1 MTYHILFLRR
11 SELLTSCKLRA
22 KLRAVFKNK
31 KSANPY
37 EFALLGTS
45 VARCKDQSKRKY
57 RIFQVTNSIFMK
69 LLRQYYVKDSAYC
82 ERNVN
87 D

>member
-1 MTYHILFLRR
+1 
-11 SELLTSCKLRA
+11 LTSCKLRA

-45 VARCKDQSKRKY
+45 VAQHIVPMRC
-57 RIFQVTNSIFMK
+57 IITLFQKCMQKVYALISCF
-69 LLRQYYVKDSAYC
+69 
-82 ERNVN
+82 
-87 D
+87 

>member
-1 MTYHILFLRR
+1 LFLRR

-45 VARCKDQSKRKY
+45 VTRP
-57 RIFQVTNSIFMK
+57 
-69 LLRQYYVKDSAYC
+69 
-82 ERNVN
+82 
-87 D
+87 

>member
-1 MTYHILFLRR
+1 M
-11 SELLTSCKLRA
+11 TSCKLRA

-45 VARCKDQSKRKY
+45 VTRPLLNIREKPTLFSK
-57 RIFQVTNSIFMK
+57 
-69 LLRQYYVKDSAYC
+69 LRAILRADFLTF
-82 ERNVN
+82 
-87 D
+87 